1 VVKGE
6 MSCLQSFQ
14 RSFTGRIIMNFVHVR
29 IPQHISIRA
38 NKMLQTAIIT
48 GCRVSGFSERDLTPG
63 GGVPAG
69 IVIRTECG
77 NFTISASFS

>member
-1 VVKGE
+1 
-6 MSCLQSFQ
+6 
-14 RSFTGRIIMNFVHVR
+14 
-29 IPQHISIRA
+29 
-38 NKMLQTAIIT
+38 MLQTAIIT